1 VPRRVDS
8 SAAGKAQ
15 AVKVARKPH
24 MCAYCGKT
32 ILHGEPMELIS
43 TQYYGLAV
51 THPQCKPPW
60 IRDQRRVQARAR

>member
-1 VPRRVDS
+1 
-8 SAAGKAQ
+8 
-15 AVKVARKPH
+15 